1 MPEQK
6 SSVNELAVE
15 FAKSILS
22 SANHNKEVLGSLEID
37 VPDNDMFS
45 INLVLWESWMFFM
58 ALGKVNP
65 PQGEQLLN
73 KILIQVGSSLQ
84 KITMERLSYLAQQ
97 LYPLFSQTYAQSDK
111 TQFSTM
117 ISQILYGEEIV
128 IEGFQNYVEKLAT
141 TTIDSYHNTIK
152 SIFEA

>member
-1 MPEQK
+1 MQDQK
-6 SSVNELAVE
+6 SLVNELAVE
-15 FAKSILS
+15 FTNSILS

-37 VPDNDMFS
+37 VPDKDMLF

-73 KILIQVGSSLQ
+73 KTLIQVGSSLQ

-97 LYPLFSQTYAQSDK
+97 LYPIFSQAYAESDK
-111 TQFSTM
+111 TELSTI
-117 ISQILYGEEIV
+117 ISQMLFGEEII
-128 IEGFQNYVEKLAT
+128 IEGFQDYVEKLTA
-141 TTIDSYHNTIK
+141 TTIDSYHNTIQN
-152 SIFEA
+152 IFKA

>member
-1 MPEQK
+1 MPDQK

-37 VPDNDMFS
+37 VPDKDMLF

-73 KILIQVGSSLQ
+73 KTLIQVGSSLQ

-97 LYPLFSQTYAQSDK
+97 LYPIFSQAYAESDK
-111 TQFSTM
+111 TELSTI
-117 ISQILYGEEIV
+117 ISQMLFGEEII
-128 IEGFQNYVEKLAT
+128 IEGFQDYVEKLTA
-141 TTIDSYHNTIK
+141 TTIDSYHNTIQN
-152 SIFEA
+152 IFKA